1 MTNGSPQ
8 QMYKSYIDIT
18 NYDKDWGYTADRN
31 GTVSLQFNIIET
43 EEEKAVRHKREIE
56 NKDFAFAQL
65 EKIDHFIEIVC
76 AAKGFGSY
84 SKLKRLFAEKEKWIQ
99 KYEYWRNK

>member
-8 QMYKSYIDIT
+8 QMYKSYIDWS
-18 NYDKDWGYTADRN
+18 NHDKDWSPITEAD
-31 GTVSLQFNIIET
+31 GTVSVQFNFVET
-43 EEEKAVRHKREIE
+43 EEEKAVRHKQEME

-65 EKIDHFIEIVC
+65 EKIDLFIEIVC
-76 AAKGFGSY
+76 ASKGFGSY

-99 KYEYWRNK
+99 KYEYWRK